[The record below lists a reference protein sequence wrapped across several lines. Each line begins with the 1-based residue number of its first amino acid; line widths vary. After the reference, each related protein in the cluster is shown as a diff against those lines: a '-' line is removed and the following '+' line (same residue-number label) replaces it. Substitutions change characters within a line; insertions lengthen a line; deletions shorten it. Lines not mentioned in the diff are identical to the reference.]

1 MEKEDKSV
9 ICQVII
15 QAVGDAADELGYDA
29 YMVGGYVRDMIMN
42 RESDDI
48 DFVCVGGNTPD
59 VRAGIAVANR
69 AAHKLGVD
77 KVEEFKN
84 FGTAHFVYDGVEAEF
99 VGARK
104 ESYSR
109 GSRKPVVENGT
120 LEDDLNRRD
129 LTINAIA
136 YCVNRNKRGYIDK
149 FNGEKDI
156 KNGIIR
162 TPLDPNITFS
172 DDPLR
177 MLRAIRFAVR
187 FNFSIEERTLN
198 GIINNAHRISIISA
212 ERIST
217 ELNKILMSKDPSRGI
232 QLLQYTGLLKLIL
245 PSVAALDE
253 VKTEKGVKHKNNF
266 IHTLGVLQYVSNHGA
281 SLNVRWAA
289 LLHDIG
295 KTKTRRFENG
305 TWTFRYHEVEG
316 AKMVAKVF
324 NQLKLPLDDMK
335 HVQKLVELHM
345 RPQAIVEEVTDSAI
359 RRLMFDAG
367 DDLEDLML
375 LCMGDVTSK
384 NDEKVK
390 RIRAG
395 FEHLKEKF
403 VDLEERDHIR
413 NFQPPVNG
421 DEIMAMLNL
430 KPGREVGMV
439 KENIKNAILDGELE
453 NDHDKV
459 AAYIMQKYAGRDGIR
474 EDSQKKTPVAD
485 KQEQKPVDSVEQMAE
500 KYAKLLTRIDSR
512 MEELW
517 ELLPDGDKAEKG
529 EITLEDANVLG
540 RYMEL
545 EQLENFIE
553 SLK

>member
-1 MEKEDKSV
+1 MKEDKSI
-9 ICQVII
+9 ICEVII
-15 QAVGDAADELGYDA
+15 KAVGDAADELGYDA
-29 YMVGGYVRDMIMN
+29 YMVGGYVRDKIMK

-48 DFVCVGGNTPD
+48 DFVCVGGETPD

-69 AAHKLGVD
+69 AAEKLGVG

-99 VGARK
+99 VGARR

-120 LEDDLNRRD
+120 LDDDLNRRD

-136 YCVNRNKRGYIDK
+136 YCVNGNKRGYIDK
-149 FNGEKDI
+149 FDGQDDI
-156 KNGIIR
+156 KHGIIR

-177 MLRAIRFAVR
+177 MLRAIRFAVKFG
-187 FNFSIEERTLN
+187 FNIEHRTLK
-198 GIINNAHRISIISA
+198 GIEKNAYRISIISA
-212 ERIST
+212 ERITT
-217 ELNKILMSKDPSRGI
+217 ELNKILMSDQPSRGI
-232 QLLQYTGLLKLIL
+232 KLLNNTGLLKLIL
-245 PSVAALDE
+245 PSVAALDKVE
-253 VKTEKGVKHKNNF
+253 TKNGVSHKNNF
-266 IHTLGVLQYVSNHGA
+266 FHTLGVLSYVSTHGA
-281 SLNVRWAA
+281 NLNVRWAA

-295 KTKTRRFENG
+295 KTKTQKFENG

-316 AKMVAKVF
+316 AKMVAKIF
-324 NQLKLPLDDMK
+324 NELKLPIDDMK

-403 VDLEERDHIR
+403 IDLEERDHIR

-421 DEIMAMLNL
+421 DEIMEMLHL
-430 KPGREVGMV
+430 EPGRMVGIV

-459 AAYIMQKYAGRDGIR
+459 AAYIMQKYTAPNTIRD
-474 EDSQKKTPVAD
+474 DSEKKEPVNSVCVQKKPLSM
-485 KQEQKPVDSVEQMAE
+485 EE
-500 KYAKLLTRIDSR
+500 KCSTVKRYIDER
-512 MEELW
+512 MNELW
-517 ELLPDGDKAEKG
+517 EKIPDAHDVEDDN
-529 EITLEDANVLG
+529 ITIKDAIVLG
-540 RYMEL
+540 RFMEL

-553 SLK
+553 KL

>member
-1 MEKEDKSV
+1 MKEDKSI
-9 ICQVII
+9 ICEVII
-15 QAVGDAADELGYDA
+15 KAVGDAADELGYDA
-29 YMVGGYVRDMIMN
+29 YMVGGYVRDKIMK
-42 RESDDI
+42 RESEDI
-48 DFVCVGGNTPD
+48 DFVCVGGETPD

-69 AAHKLGVD
+69 AAEKLGVG

-99 VGARK
+99 VGARR

-136 YCVNRNKRGYIDK
+136 YCVNGNKRGYIDK
-149 FNGEKDI
+149 FDGKDDI
-156 KNGIIR
+156 KHGIIR

-177 MLRAIRFAVR
+177 MLRAIRFAVKFG
-187 FNFSIEERTLN
+187 FNIEYRTLK
-198 GIINNAHRISIISA
+198 GIEKNARRISIISA
-212 ERIST
+212 ERISA
-217 ELNKILMSKDPSRGI
+217 ELNKILMSDQPSRGI
-232 QLLQYTGLLKLIL
+232 KLLNSTGLLKLIL
-245 PSVAALDE
+245 PSVAALDRVE
-253 VKTEKGVKHKNNF
+253 TKNGVSHKNNF
-266 IHTLGVLQYVSNHGA
+266 FHTLGVLSYVCSHGA

-295 KTKTRRFENG
+295 KTKTQKFENG

-316 AKMVAKVF
+316 AKMVARIF
-324 NQLKLPLDDMK
+324 HQLKMPLDDMK

-390 RIRAG
+390 KIRAG

-403 VDLEERDHIR
+403 IDLEERDHIR

-421 DEIMAMLNL
+421 DEIMEMLHL
-430 KPGREVGMV
+430 EPGRMVGIV

-459 AAYIMQKYAGRDGIR
+459 AAYIMQKYTSTNTIR
-474 EDSQKKTPVAD
+474 EDSEKKEPVNSVCVQKNPLSM
-485 KQEQKPVDSVEQMAE
+485 EE
-500 KYAKLLTRIDSR
+500 KCSTVKRYIEER
-512 MEELW
+512 MNELW
-517 ELLPDGDKAEKG
+517 EKIPDAHDVENDN
-529 EITLEDANVLG
+529 ITTKDAIVLG
-540 RYMEL
+540 RFMEL

-553 SLK
+553 KL